1 MNNYLIVDAIS
12 YLDIDILASHLK
24 EKARLINNVKNKK
37 KAVIFKRSV
46 IAAACTCF
54 MLVISVM
61 LFSVIQNYVT
71 EGGTI
76 KYYPI
81 GKTVEN
87 KYGALTLIESDT
99 ENKTCTFTLVKK
111 SNTPIYFKF
120 GGAIVEDEYTDEQG
134 EIHQKIQ
141 VVDVV
146 TSYDGYKP
154 DEGHKVVDIDLLIV
168 VNGEDAESIPTAPGE
183 YEIKIDYSALYDY
196 LTTVDDMVEV
206 FKFGNFG
213 LIDYNKI

>member
-12 YLDIDILASHLK
+12 YLDIDILASYLK
-24 EKARLINNVKNKK
+24 EKGRLMNKVKSKK
-37 KAVIFKRSV
+37 YSSILKRSV
-46 IAAACTCF
+46 IAACVCF
-54 MLVISVM
+54 ALVISVM
-61 LFSVIQNYVT
+61 LFPAIQNYVT
-71 EGGTI
+71 EGETI

-87 KYGALTLIESDT
+87 KYGALTLTESDT
-99 ENKTCTFTLVKK
+99 ENKICTFTLVKK
-111 SNTPIYFKF
+111 NNTPVYFKF
-120 GGAIVEDEYTDEQG
+120 GGVIVEDEYTDEQG

-154 DEGHKVVDIDLLIV
+154 DKGHKVVDIDLLII